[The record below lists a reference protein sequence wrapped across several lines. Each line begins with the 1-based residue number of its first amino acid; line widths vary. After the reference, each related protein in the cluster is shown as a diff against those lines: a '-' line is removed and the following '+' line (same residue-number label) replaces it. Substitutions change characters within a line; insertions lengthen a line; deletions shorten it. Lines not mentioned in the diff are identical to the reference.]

1 MASFTTFM
9 EEKFLPVANKL
20 NTIKGLVAVRDAFLQ
35 IFPLTLVGSLVTMV
49 NSVIF
54 NSTGFIGQ
62 FLVGLWP
69 DIDAAQAILSPAL
82 SGTIT
87 IMSLFVVFLIARNM
101 AEQYGADGVKAGI
114 TSLAAFFVLYPP
126 QVDSMFTSQYLG
138 ANGIFVAIIVGLIV
152 GVCFSKLSGIDA
164 LKIKMP
170 ETVPPEVL
178 KSFMVA
184 IPIAIIICAA
194 SAISYGIS
202 LVEPNGL
209 NALIYG
215 TLQAPIQSLGTNPAT
230 PMILIVI
237 AMILWVFGIHG
248 TSTVS
253 PIYLSIYTAMN
264 MENIAYAAAAGTTVG
279 SPYPYTWFVL
289 FENYGCIGGTGSTLA
304 LIVAI
309 LILSRSKTWVR
320 KDYSA
325 VAKLGLVPAMFCIN
339 EPVIFGLPIVL
350 NPILAI
356 PFVLAPIVSMGLGAL
371 MISTGLVPPGTL
383 DVGWTTPQPIK
394 AFLSAAGSWETALSV
409 VIVFVICVLIYLPF
423 VKMANDQALR
433 AADDSATD
441 SPVA

>member
-1 MASFTTFM
+1 MASFTAIM
-9 EEKFLPVANKL
+9 EERFLPVANKL
-20 NTIKGLVAVRDAFLQ
+20 NTIKGIVAVRDAFLQ
-35 IFPLTLVGSLVTMV
+35 IFPLTLTGSLVSMV
-49 NSVIF
+49 NAVIF

-62 FLVGLWP
+62 FLVGFWP
-69 DIDAAQAILSPAL
+69 GIDSAQAILSPVLA
-82 SGTIT
+82 GTINA
-87 IMSLFVVFLIARNM
+87 MSLFVVFLIARNM
-101 AEQYGADGVKAGI
+101 ADQYGADGVKAGI
-114 TSLAAFFVLYPP
+114 ASLASFFVLYPP
-126 QVDSMFTSQYLG
+126 QVESMLTTQYLG
-138 ANGIFVAIIVGLIV
+138 ANGIFVAIIVGLVV
-152 GVCFSKLSGIDA
+152 GVCFSKLASIDA

-170 ETVPPEVL
+170 DTVPPEVL

-184 IPIAIIICAA
+184 IPTAIVICVTSVIAY
-194 SAISYGIS
+194 AISFI
-202 LVEPNGL
+202 EPNGL

-215 TLQAPIQSLGTNPAT
+215 ALQAPIQSLGASPVT

-309 LILSRSKTWVR
+309 FILARSKNWVR
-320 KDYSA
+320 KDYST
-325 VAKLGLVPAMFCIN
+325 VAKLGFIPGLFCIN

-356 PFVLAPIVSMGLGAL
+356 PFVLSPIVSMGLGAL

-383 DVGWTTPQPIK
+383 DVGWTTPQPLK
-394 AFLSAAGSWETALSV
+394 AFLSAAGSWETMLSV
-409 VIVFVICVLIYLPF
+409 VFVFVICVLIYLPF
-423 VKMANDQALR
+423 VKMANDQAR
-433 AADDSATD
+433 A
-441 SPVA
+441 VAEKAAEEGTA